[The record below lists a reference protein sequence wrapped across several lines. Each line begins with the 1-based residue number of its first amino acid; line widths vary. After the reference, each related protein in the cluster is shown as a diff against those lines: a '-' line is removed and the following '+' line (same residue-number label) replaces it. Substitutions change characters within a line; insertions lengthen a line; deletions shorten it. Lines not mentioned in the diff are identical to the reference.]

1 MASATLQRAPLDFYR
16 RTEHSVQTLAERLLN
31 LWRTLEIWQVR
42 ARQRRDLL
50 DLDDRLLRDIGINR
64 AVAEREASKPFWVE

>member
-1 MASATLQRAPLDFYR
+1 MTSATLQRTPLDLYR
-16 RTEHSVQTLAERLLN
+16 RPGRNPRTLTERLFN
-31 LWRTLEIWQVR
+31 LWRTLEIWQAR

-64 AVAEREASKPFWVE
+64 ADAEREARKPFWVE

>member
-1 MASATLQRAPLDFYR
+1 MTSATLQRTPLDFYR
-16 RTEHSVQTLAERLLN
+16 RAEHGVQTLAERLLN

-64 AVAEREASKPFWVE
+64 AEAEREASKPFWVE